1 MIRRWGSPALG
12 VRRSGQDVIHSR
24 DHEGDQY
31 RMDEHHGRQQAEAE
45 YPRPRE
51 NRQHCGE
58 RGSAG
63 FGNCPV
69 AGALTRF
76 LNKIQSVQS
85 RVYVA
90 VQRRSPDFRDA
101 GSVQRASCPGLGS
114 VEFKILRISRGFNP
128 L

>member
-1 MIRRWGSPALG
+1 MIRRWGSPAPG

-31 RMDEHHGRQQAEAE
+31 RMDEYHGRQQAEAE

-63 FGNCPV
+63 FASGLV
-69 AGALTRF
+69 ADALTRAM
-76 LNKIQSVQS
+76 NKIQSVQS
-85 RVYVA
+85 RVYVP
-90 VQRRSPDFRDA
+90 VQRRLPEFLDA
-101 GSVQRASCPGLGS
+101 GSAQKVFLYGS
-114 VEFKILRISRGFNP
+114 RISRIQDSADFQGI
-128 L
+128 